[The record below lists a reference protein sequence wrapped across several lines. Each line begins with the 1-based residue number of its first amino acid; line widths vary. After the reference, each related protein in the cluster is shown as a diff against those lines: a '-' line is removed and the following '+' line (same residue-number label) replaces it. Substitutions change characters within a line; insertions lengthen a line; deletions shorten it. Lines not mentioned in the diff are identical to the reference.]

1 MSVTGFNRARRVK
14 SEPKKTV
21 KGEQKPK
28 TAPKK
33 TESSQADWVDPEAPK
48 PAPKRVRKSGG
59 DL

>member
-21 KGEQKPK
+21 KVEQKPK

-33 TESSQADWVDPEAPK
+33 TEKPK
-48 PAPKRVRKSGG
+48 E
-59 DL
+59 D